1 MPGLSVVD
9 DDNGMELTGLRQASL
24 TFKHTD
30 FQGWRDNPDWTIE
43 KYVRGILASEC
54 NPWTEIVKL
63 ASPTTCGPYWRR
75 HKFRS
80 GALDKPTSAPDP
92 MLQQPRQCRTL
103 T

>member
-54 NPWTEIVKL
+54 DPWNEIVKL
-63 ASPTTCGPYWRR
+63 ASGSNLTFESRKGFPRSRLHASLAHANR
-75 HKFRS
+75 HFHH
-80 GALDKPTSAPDP
+80 
-92 MLQQPRQCRTL
+92 C
-103 T
+103 